1 LESFDHCVRMKE
13 DFKNVEIWA
22 DVKFVPADPSRK
34 TVVETTKKKR
44 PEESKFEKIIYHL
57 KEIWRLLK

>member
-1 LESFDHCVRMKE
+1 MKE

-22 DVKFVPADPSRK
+22 DIKFVPADPSRK
-34 TVVETTKKKR
+34 AVVESTRKNQPK
-44 PEESKFEKIIYHL
+44 ESKFKKIVYHL